1 MSNNPKFQL
10 FRKKSSKRVGLFTF
24 VNLVL
29 SFNLVN
35 IYFCKPKQSLNN
47 C

>member
-24 VNLVL
+24 VNSILG
-29 SFNLVN
+29 FNLVN
-35 IYFCKPKQSLNN
+35 IYFYKLKQGLNN